1 MRAPRSNEQE
11 IDGTLLD
18 AVAAVYGE
26 TGRPATVSEVQEY
39 LGQSLRAYSHNW
51 VGRGLRRLF
60 ECGALKRERMG
71 PALGNNKLRTFGYC
85 IPVQGREDGTEPA
98 DEEVLS
104 DIPPAKDPEADGQGL
119 RPINAKVVMTDG
131 RRGKTKHVLVE
142 VPADFDITAV
152 NNSLTKALGR
162 ELGVSYDDV
171 SAYREFLEAMQR
183 MTPRTRELQDLVAD
197 CVSLAYR
204 RIDSAAADCPG
215 CGESRAVRHSGP
227 TGALCSRC
235 GLSAD
240 SRRSFGV
247 SLEMMKAAGGLKE

>member
-1 MRAPRSNEQE
+1 MRAPRLNEQE
-11 IDGTLLD
+11 IDGTLLN

-26 TGRPATVSEVQEY
+26 TERPVTVSEVQEY
-39 LGQSLRAYSHNW
+39 LGQSSRAYSHNW

-60 ECGALKRERMG
+60 ESGALKRERMG

-85 IPVQGREDGTEPA
+85 IPAQGRRDGTEPGGKA
-98 DEEVLS
+98 VLP
-104 DIPPAKDPEADGQGL
+104 DAPAKGPEAGGQGP
-119 RPINAKVVMTDG
+119 RPVSAKVVMTDG
-131 RRGKTKHVLVE
+131 RGGKTKHVLVE

-197 CVSLAYR
+197 CVSLAYK